1 MIRGALRRYVC
12 GLALRNHVIR
22 LKDGAPTMLNE
33 SSNSSMRQLTNRLLG
48 ISLCARCGPI
58 PGSRLSDETEAWMG
72 TLFTATAGL
81 ETAPL
86 ADGAVLYNLKTGK
99 FIMLNGSADRLWSEL
114 SKPKTEDELVQGLC
128 QAYPDIATPTARQ
141 AVSQA
146 LESLQ
151 RLDLVLAQPEGSD
164 VDRPAWAKGDTG
176 GGRDQRTDY
185 APPSV
190 SVLDE
195 EDLLKVF
202 QMTAAEIS
210 VAGCWWNACSAGC
223 P

>member
-1 MIRGALRRYVC
+1 MSI
-12 GLALRNHVIR
+12 
-22 LKDGAPTMLNE
+22 
-33 SSNSSMRQLTNRLLG
+33 
-48 ISLCARCGPI
+48 
-58 PGSRLSDETEAWMG
+58 
-72 TLFTATAGL
+72 LFTATPGL

-86 ADGAVLYNLKTGK
+86 ADGAVLYDLKTGK
-99 FIMLNGSADRLWSEL
+99 FIMLNRSADRLWSEL

-128 QAYPDIATPTARQ
+128 QTYPDIATPTARQ

-151 RLDLVLAQPEGSD
+151 RLDLVLAQSEGSD
-164 VDRPAWAKGDTG
+164 IDRPAWAKGDAR

-210 VAGCWWNACSAGC
+210 VAGCWWGACSAGC

>member
-1 MIRGALRRYVC
+1 M
-12 GLALRNHVIR
+12 
-22 LKDGAPTMLNE
+22 
-33 SSNSSMRQLTNRLLG
+33 S
-48 ISLCARCGPI
+48 
-58 PGSRLSDETEAWMG
+58 
-72 TLFTATAGL
+72 TLFAATAGL

-86 ADGAVLYNLKTGK
+86 ADGAVLYDVKTGK
-99 FIMLNGSADRLWSEL
+99 FIMLNRSADRLWSEL

-128 QAYPDIATPTARQ
+128 QTYPDIETPTARQ

-164 VDRPAWAKGDTG
+164 VGRPASADGDFS

-210 VAGCWWNACSAGC
+210 VASCWWGACTVGC

>member
-1 MIRGALRRYVC
+1 M
-12 GLALRNHVIR
+12 
-22 LKDGAPTMLNE
+22 
-33 SSNSSMRQLTNRLLG
+33 S
-48 ISLCARCGPI
+48 
-58 PGSRLSDETEAWMG
+58 
-72 TLFTATAGL
+72 TLFAAVAGL

-86 ADGAVLYNLKTGK
+86 ADGAVLYDVKTGK
-99 FIMLNGSADRLWSEL
+99 FIMLNRSADRLWGDL
-114 SKPKTEDELVQGLC
+114 SRPKTEDELVQGLRET
-128 QAYPDIATPTARQ
+128 YPDIAAPAARQ
-141 AVSQA
+141 AVSQT

-151 RLDLVLAQPEGSD
+151 RLDLVLARPEDSG
-164 VDRPAWAKGDTG
+164 VDRPAAFEADARGAG
-176 GGRDQRTDY
+176 DQRADY

-210 VAGCWWNACSAGC
+210 VASCWWNACSAGC